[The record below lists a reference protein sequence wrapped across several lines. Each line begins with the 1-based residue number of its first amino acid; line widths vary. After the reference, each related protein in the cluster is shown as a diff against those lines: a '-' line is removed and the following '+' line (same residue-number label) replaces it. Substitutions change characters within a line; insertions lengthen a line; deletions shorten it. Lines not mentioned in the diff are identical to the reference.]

1 MVDKMLST
9 YKELKIRFYN
19 SAFWYHIYYKHT
31 KMHKSELREVR
42 ERVLE
47 RRKELINK

>member
-1 MVDKMLST
+1 MPSV
-9 YKELKIRFYN
+9 YEELKIRFYN

-31 KMHKSELREVR
+31 KIHKAELKAVQ
-42 ERVLE
+42 ERVLK